1 MTLVLYELG
10 GLRDCRYSLFSWR
23 TRLALAHKGLDAEL
37 RPVRVSDKAAI
48 TFSGQTKVP
57 ILVDGEKVVP
67 DSWRIAEHLETAH
80 GGPSLFGGAI
90 GRGLARFVNSWADR
104 QMVPAVA
111 PVVAPFVVECVDAAD
126 AAHIRAMME
135 KAFGRTLEAMRTERG
150 ERLAQLRRVL
160 DPPRATL
167 RTQPYLCGEAP
178 AYADYVLF
186 SAFQWARVVGADDLL
201 AEDDQTMR
209 TWRERMLDLFDGLAR
224 RSPPGR

>member
-23 TRLALAHKGLDAEL
+23 TRLALAHKGLDAEH

-48 TFSGQTKVP
+48 AFSGQTKVP
-57 ILVDGEKVVP
+57 ILVDGEEVVT
-67 DSWRIAEHLETAH
+67 DSWRIAEHLEAAH
-80 GGPSLFGGAI
+80 GGPSLFGGTT

-104 QMVPAVA
+104 QVVPAVA
-111 PVVAPFVVECVDAAD
+111 PVVAPFVVECVDEAD
-126 AAHIRAMME
+126 AAHIRAVME
-135 KAFGRTLEAMRTERG
+135 KAFGRTLETMRAECG
-150 ERLAQLRRVL
+150 ERLAQFRRVL
-160 DPPRATL
+160 DPPRATM
-167 RTQPYLCGEAP
+167 RAQPYLCGESP

-209 TWRERMLDLFDGLAR
+209 TWRERVLDLFDGLAR